1 MISEIYEYLYSKSG
15 HTYLLNEEN
24 IPCCLIAL
32 LNLIFVM
39 DNDWSART
47 VSRYVDIR
55 YIGEMFVDEGIE
67 GWNIERIRSVQRRN
81 VS

>member
-1 MISEIYEYLYSKSG
+1 MIDQ
-15 HTYLLNEEN
+15 
-24 IPCCLIAL
+24 PAL
-32 LNLIFVM
+32 
-39 DNDWSART
+39 
-47 VSRYVDIR
+47 SRYVDIR